1 MTPGCERLLDSRAEY
16 HTSPRKAVLGSDSSI
31 GSRAYR
37 MAARIGWTSQGGPT
51 RQDIPTQLTEF
62 VLLVKSFDFPIQKKW
77 HKRREV
83 MKHFTGR

>member
-1 MTPGCERLLDSRAEY
+1 M
-16 HTSPRKAVLGSDSSI
+16 LGSDSSI

-62 VLLVKSFDFPIQKKW
+62 VLLVKSFEFPIQKMTQEKGGDEALHW
-77 HKRREV
+77 AVKILSTESLL
-83 MKHFTGR
+83 